1 MFYSNDRH
9 VIAELIE
16 KLFGKIKKIDSATK
30 LLKKSIKTFVNDFIF
45 EFNNSEVIKL
55 LSYF

>member
-16 KLFGKIKKIDSATK
+16 DLFGKIKKIDSATK
-30 LLKKSIKTFVNDFIF
+30 LLKKSIKSFVNDFIF
-45 EFNNSEVIKL
+45 EFNVRK
-55 LSYF
+55 